1 MEFQLEVLKMNN
13 IDQERKPV
21 STKLVTRILVIMVVI
36 LSLIAGFY
44 HSSYESEKKK
54 YLRLEDKYVR
64 VRSELGREET
74 QKLID
79 QSYDN

>member
-1 MEFQLEVLKMNN
+1 M
-13 IDQERKPV
+13 DQDIQPI
-21 STKLVTRILVIMVVI
+21 STKIIIRILMLVIVI

-44 HSSYESEKKK
+44 QSSYESEKKK

-79 QSYDN
+79 KSYDN